1 MRIGSIMHNKMVNK
15 DPAFK
20 PGAYDPALSLG
31 AREVIWE
38 EGYDYGNLPS
48 RLDINGSGSD
58 EAYHAACWLPE
69 EEPVTGTLNPRMLE
83 DPAFQGNPLDPN
95 HYGYAANVSL
105 YEPLPCTAGNVPQNL

>member
-1 MRIGSIMHNKMVNK
+1 MVNK

-31 AREVIWE
+31 AREVVWE
-38 EGYDYGNLPS
+38 EGYDYGDLSSSP
-48 RLDINGSGSD
+48 DMSGGVSD
-58 EAYHAACWLPE
+58 EAYHTVCWLPE

-83 DPAFQGNPLDPN
+83 DPAFQGNPTDPN